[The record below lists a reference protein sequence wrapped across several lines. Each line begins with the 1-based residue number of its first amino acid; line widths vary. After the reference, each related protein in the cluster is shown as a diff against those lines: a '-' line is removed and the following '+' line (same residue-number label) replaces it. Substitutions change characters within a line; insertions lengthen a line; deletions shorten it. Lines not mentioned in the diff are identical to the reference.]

1 MGSDGEVL
9 TGPVVVQ
16 RYARWR
22 GRRCVSGDVRW
33 MATSGALSGPGT
45 GRRVRTTASDGRGG
59 AGDASRRRGP
69 DVDRG
74 GEGVRRWRLG
84 PAAPT

>member
-22 GRRCVSGDVRW
+22 GRRCVSGD
-33 MATSGALSGPGT
+33 GAADGDVGGPFRSRNGEEGEDDGERRA
-45 GRRVRTTASDGRGG
+45 GRRR
-59 AGDASRRRGP
+59 
-69 DVDRG
+69 
-74 GEGVRRWRLG
+74 
-84 PAAPT
+84 